1 MGDSRGGGRREKKRG
16 GSVVKLNKKVV
27 YGVLPRVGTFFLPF
41 LGQSPTPYLIFVKTF
56 FQ

>member
-41 LGQSPTPYLIFVKTF
+41 LGQTPTPYLIFVKTF